1 MKHFNLS
8 EFFRSSTAAENG
20 IKNEPSID
28 ERATIVRNI
37 NLLVDNVLDPVRDMV
52 NTPIIITSGY
62 RCPQVNRLVGGVG
75 NSQHMSGCAADFHV
89 KGFTPSMMYEVFLY
103 IFNTL
108 EYDQLI
114 YYRSKN
120 IIHVSYPCLLV
131 SYISL
136 KISSADEY
144 SSPFL

>member
-8 EFFRSSTAAENG
+8 EFFRSFTAAENG

-52 NTPIIITSGY
+52 DAPIIITSGY
-62 RCPQVNRLVGGVG
+62 RCPQVNRLVGGVD

-89 KGFTPSMMYEVFLY
+89 MGFTPSMMYQVFFY
-103 IFNTL
+103 ILNRL

-120 IIHVSYPCLLV
+120 IIHVSYVENCNRHEAF
-131 SYISL
+131 L
-136 KISSADEY
+136 KE
-144 SSPFL
+144 

>member
-8 EFFRSSTAAENG
+8 EFFRSSTAAKSS
-20 IKNEPSID
+20 IKNEPSPD

-37 NLLVDNVLDPVRDMV
+37 NLLVDNVLDPVRDKFGIPV
-52 NTPIIITSGY
+52 IITSGY
-62 RCPQVNRLVGGVG
+62 RCPQVNRLVGGVD

-89 KGFTPSMMYEVFLY
+89 MGFTPSMMHEVFLY

-120 IIHVSYPCLLV
+120 FIHVSYV
-131 SYISL
+131 ENGNRHEAFL
-136 KISSADEY
+136 KK
-144 SSPFL
+144 

>member
-1 MKHFNLS
+1 MKHFTLS
-8 EFFRSSTAAENG
+8 EFFCSSTAAKNG

-62 RCPQVNRLVGGVG
+62 RCPQVNRLVGGVD

-89 KGFTPSMMYEVFLY
+89 MGFTSSMMLGVFFFIL
-103 IFNTL
+103 NRL

-120 IIHVSYPCLLV
+120 IIHVSYVENCPRCKAFV
-131 SYISL
+131 T
-136 KISSADEY
+136 E
-144 SSPFL
+144 

>member
-8 EFFRSSTAAENG
+8 EFFQSSTAAKNG
-20 IKNEPSID
+20 IKNEPSAD
-28 ERATIVRNI
+28 KRATIVRNI

-62 RCPQVNRLVGGVG
+62 RCPQVNRLVGGVD

-89 KGFTPSMMYEVFLY
+89 GGFTPSMMHQVFLY

-108 EYDQLI
+108 EFDQLI
-114 YYRSKN
+114 YYRRKN
-120 IIHVSYPCLLV
+120 FIHVSYVGNCNRHEAF
-131 SYISL
+131 L
-136 KISSADEY
+136 KK
-144 SSPFL
+144 

>member
-1 MKHFNLS
+1 MKNFKLS
-8 EFFRSSTAAENG
+8 EFFVSSTADKNG
-20 IKNEPSID
+20 IKNEPSLD
-28 ERATIVRNI
+28 ARATIVRNI

-52 NTPIIITSGY
+52 NVPIIITSGY
-62 RCPQVNRLVGGVG
+62 RCPQVNRLVGGVN

-89 KGFTPSMMYEVFLY
+89 MGFTPSMMYEVFLY

-120 IIHVSYPCLLV
+120 IIHVSYVENCPRCEAF
-131 SYISL
+131 L
-136 KISSADEY
+136 KE
-144 SSPFL
+144 